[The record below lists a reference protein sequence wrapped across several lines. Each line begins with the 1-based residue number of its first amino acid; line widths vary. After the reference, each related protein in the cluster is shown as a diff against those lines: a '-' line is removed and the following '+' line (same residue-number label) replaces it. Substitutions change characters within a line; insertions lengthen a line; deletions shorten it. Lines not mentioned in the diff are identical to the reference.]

1 MRFRSREACAFA
13 ILIFFLI
20 LAPIYAQQFVS
31 SPVAVDPQA
40 LAVLKQAAAALQG
53 ATAVTD
59 VTLSG
64 SAHRI
69 AGSDDELGTIV
80 LKALGTGA
88 SRMDLNLP
96 SGQLSEVRNVT
107 GAIPSGTWTGPDGT
121 IHPILFHNLRTEPSW
136 FFPSFGVGRTL
147 STSLFSLAYVG
158 LENRLGHSVHHVSI
172 TQSATSLSMTSV
184 LNTHLSETDYYFDEK
199 TLLPVALT
207 YNTHPDDNAAVDV
220 PVEIQFSD
228 YRPVGTSQVP
238 FRVQYFL
245 NNVLFLDL
253 QVQTVS
259 FNTGLTAT
267 AFAVN

>member
-1 MRFRSREACAFA
+1 MEFHFRETFA
-13 ILIFFLI
+13 YTVLTLLLI
-20 LAPIYAQQFVS
+20 LPTTHAQQQS
-31 SPVAVDPQA
+31 TASTIDPQA
-40 LAVLKQAAAALQG
+40 LGVLKQAAAALQG
-53 ATAVTD
+53 ATPVTD

-64 SAHRI
+64 SARRT
-69 AGSDDELGTIV
+69 AGSDDEVGTVV
-80 LKALGTGA
+80 LKALGAGA
-88 SRMDLNLP
+88 SRIDMNLP

-107 GAIPSGTWTGPDGT
+107 AAIPSGNWTGPDGKT
-121 IHPILFHNLRTEPSW
+121 HPILFHNLRTEPSW

-147 STSLFSLAYVG
+147 STSLFSLTYVG

-172 TQSATSLSMTSV
+172 SRSGSNPGLASV
-184 LNTHLSETDYYFDEK
+184 LDTHLSIVDYYFDEK

-207 YNTHPDDNAAVDV
+207 YDTHPDENAAVDV

-238 FRVQYFL
+238 FRVQHFL

-253 QVQTVS
+253 QIQTVS
-259 FNTGLTAT
+259 FNTGLTVT